1 MVQQVGEAAEDF
13 AGKAAIA
20 VEEAGRELE
29 RMRREQ
35 ASKIV
40 VPGQEGNGPAGG
52 IIT

>member
-1 MVQQVGEAAEDF
+1 MVQQLAKQLKILP
-13 AGKAAIA
+13 GKAAIA